1 MARPPLTVPVRQI
14 RVTFS
19 LREGEDDDLL
29 ALFVE
34 VPFRKRVSMVKEWM
48 RKGLAAE
55 ALHDLTSAADEK

>member
-1 MARPPLTVPVRQI
+1 MARPPLTVPVHQI

-19 LREGEDDDLL
+19 LHEGDDDDLL
-29 ALFVE
+29 ALFAE

-55 ALHDLTSAADEK
+55 AEKQETGQGA